1 MNKVPRKGIW
11 SKLTPDSVEIYHY
24 NPWDSYIAQ
33 KMRNQNLAI
42 GFLKHILYFTVRTTR
57 YGQSKCLAEILNIS
71 LKFPQMLIKCFTFK
85 KQQS

>member
-1 MNKVPRKGIW
+1 
-11 SKLTPDSVEIYHY
+11 
-24 NPWDSYIAQ
+24 
-33 KMRNQNLAI
+33 MRNQNLAI

-85 KQQS
+85 K